1 MSNSFQG
8 SATAASEQP
17 IEPLHDEIW
26 RNIEAEAREVA
37 RSESALTSM
46 MGRYV
51 LPYRSFADG
60 LANLIAH
67 GIVDD
72 LLPAAFVR
80 GVVER
85 IVGEDTDISRFAAI
99 DLAAI
104 VERDPAVNGYLH
116 PFLFYNGFRIL
127 QTHRVAHR
135 LWQNG
140 KRDTSL
146 ALQSAISR
154 TLSADIHPAA
164 EFGHGILIDHG
175 IGVVIGE
182 TAVLGNDISIMH
194 EVTLGGSGVSSE
206 RRHPQ
211 VKDGVLLSSGAK
223 LFGDIEIGEAAKVGA
238 GSVVLNSVSPR
249 TTVVGV
255 PAKPVG
261 GRHDEI
267 PALTMNHEFPES
279 T

>member
-1 MSNSFQG
+1 MSHSFQA
-8 SATAASEQP
+8 STAPEQP
-17 IEPLHDEIW
+17 IQPLHDTVW
-26 RNIEAEAREVA
+26 RYIETEARQLA
-37 RSESALTSM
+37 GSEPLLTM
-46 MGRYV
+46 MIGKYV
-51 LPYRSFADG
+51 LAYRSFADA
-60 LANLIAH
+60 LANLIAR
-67 GIVDD
+67 GVADD
-72 LLPAAFVR
+72 LLPATFVR
-80 GVVER
+80 GIVEH
-85 IVGEDTDISRFAAI
+85 IVREDADIARFAAI
-99 DLAAI
+99 DLTAI

-116 PFLFYNGFRIL
+116 PFLFYNGFRIV

-140 KRDTSL
+140 RRDTAF
-146 ALQSAISR
+146 ALQSALSR

-164 EFGHGILIDHG
+164 EFGHGIMMDHG

-211 VKDGVLLSSGAK
+211 LKDGVLLSSGAK

-238 GSVVLNSVSPR
+238 GSVVLASVSPR

-261 GRHDEI
+261 RRHDEI
-267 PALTMNHEFPES
+267 PALTMNHEFPEGA
-279 T
+279 

>member
-1 MSNSFQG
+1 MSHSFQD
-8 SATAASEQP
+8 STAPEQP
-17 IEPLHDEIW
+17 IEPLHDTVW
-26 RNIEAEAREVA
+26 RHIEMEARQLA
-37 RSESALTSM
+37 GSERLLTM
-46 MGRYV
+46 IIGKYV
-51 LPYRSFADG
+51 LAYRSFADA
-60 LANLIAH
+60 LANLVAR
-67 GIVDD
+67 GVADD
-72 LLPAAFVR
+72 LLPATFVR
-80 GVVER
+80 AIVESVVR
-85 IVGEDTDISRFAAI
+85 EDADIARFAAI

-140 KRDTSL
+140 RRDTAL
-146 ALQSAISR
+146 ALQSALSR

-164 EFGHGILIDHG
+164 EFGHGIMIDHG
-175 IGVVIGE
+175 IGLVIGE
-182 TAVLGNDISIMH
+182 TAVLGHDISIMH

-206 RRHPQ
+206 RRHPKL
-211 VKDGVLLSSGAK
+211 KDGVLLSSGAK

-238 GSVVLNSVSPR
+238 GSVVLTSVAPR

-261 GRHDEI
+261 GHHDEI
-267 PALTMNHEFPES
+267 PALTMNHEFPEGA
-279 T
+279 